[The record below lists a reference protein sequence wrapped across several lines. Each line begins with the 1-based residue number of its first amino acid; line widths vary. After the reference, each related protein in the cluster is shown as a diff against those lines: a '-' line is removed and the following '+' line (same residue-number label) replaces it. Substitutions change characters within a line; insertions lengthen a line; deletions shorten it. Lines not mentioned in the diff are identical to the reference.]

1 MATARTNT
9 VVNNYIDAFRSAYP
23 QKKLEVR
30 TVKGGYRIVVDG
42 DAGERTLDAADM
54 GFATTA
60 FKAHGRKPE
69 AVNKYK
75 LGAVARIGN
84 SGRLTAKE
92 LSLMV

>member
-54 GFATTA
+54 GFATSA
-60 FKAHGRKPE
+60 FRGHGRKPD
-69 AVNKYK
+69 VVGTVK
-75 LGAVARIGN
+75 LGNVARY
-84 SGRLTAKE
+84 R
-92 LSLMV
+92 

>member
-1 MATARTNT
+1 MATSRTDNA
-9 VVNNYIDAFRSAYP
+9 VVKNYVDAFRSAYP
-23 QKKLEVR
+23 QKKLEIR

-60 FKAHGRKPE
+60 FRAHGRKPE

-75 LGAVARIGN
+75 LGNTARF
-84 SGRLTAKE
+84 
-92 LSLMV
+92 V

>member
-1 MATARTNT
+1 MNA
-9 VVNNYIDAFRSAYP
+9 VVKNYVDAFHSAYP

-60 FKAHGRKPE
+60 FKAPGRRPE
-69 AVNKYK
+69 EVRKYK
-75 LGAVARIGN
+75 LSNTARF
-84 SGRLTAKE
+84 
-92 LSLMV
+92 V